1 MYYVTGQT
9 ISSLQGENPP
19 DYPILEIG
27 LHCTAEAINKRIT
40 QRTKM
45 MLSDGLVEETENL
58 ISKYGEDLPLL
69 NTLGYSEI
77 KQYLLG
83 EISQEEAEEL
93 IVVHT
98 RQFAKRQRTWFRK
111 NKSIKWFDA
120 DSASLFD
127 DVDEAVEK
135 FLTTN

>member
-1 MYYVTGQT
+1 
-9 ISSLQGENPP
+9 
-19 DYPILEIG
+19 
-27 LHCTAEAINKRIT
+27 
-40 QRTKM
+40 

-83 EISQEEAEEL
+83 EISPEEAEEL